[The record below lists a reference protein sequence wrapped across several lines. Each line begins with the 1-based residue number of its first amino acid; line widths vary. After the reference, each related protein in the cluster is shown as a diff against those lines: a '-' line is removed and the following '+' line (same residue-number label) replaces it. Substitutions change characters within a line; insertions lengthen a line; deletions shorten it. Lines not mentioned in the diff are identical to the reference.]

1 MLHTSFRL
9 GLVAL
14 VALVAL
20 GGVAI
25 ANANSGQAGAIVC
38 GVSTV
43 TDRGMMSVEGVVQS
57 PTALSGEYRFSL
69 KSNGNGGSS
78 NISQGGAFAVE
89 AGASRTLGKVMV
101 NAGSTLNV
109 DFQVT
114 AGGKNYDCSQALT
127 ART

>member
-1 MLHTSFRL
+1 MHHTSFRL
-9 GLVAL
+9 GLVAF
-14 VALVAL
+14 VAL
-20 GGVAI
+20 GGAAI
-25 ANANSGQAGAIVC
+25 ANANSGQAGAIAC

-57 PTALSGEYRFSL
+57 PTALTGEYRFSL
-69 KSNGNGGSS
+69 KSSGNGGSS
-78 NISQGGAFAVE
+78 NISQGGAFAIE
-89 AGASRTLGKVMV
+89 AGAATTLGKVMV

-114 AGGKNYDCSQALT
+114 AAGKNYDCSQSLT